1 MKVIPLAAESLG
13 VRSMATYVEVGR
25 TGILID
31 PGATLAPA
39 RFGLPPSE
47 EEWEALRRAND
58 RISAYAARS
67 SFVFV
72 SHYHEDHFRSDPASY
87 VGRIVLAKDPRRM
100 ISGKQAQRGEA
111 LWKALDGQARIE
123 RADGARRREADLQLA
138 VSPPLPHGIDGTPF
152 GSVVALTI
160 VDPAERERFVFAS
173 DLQGPASA
181 VAAAYLIQQR
191 PTLLYVSGAVSY
203 LERDVGRDAIERAI
217 NQLLRVMDAT
227 GCKVIMDHHA
237 LRDAGY
243 AERFVRLWETKRVVT
258 AAAYLGVEVAPLESR
273 RNLVWA
279 AVRKPP
285 ARVAATR
292 GSRARMD
299 DRAPRRFAKGGFTD

>member
-39 RFGLPPSE
+39 RFGLPPTE
-47 EEWEALRRAND
+47 DEWEALRRAND
-58 RISAYAARS
+58 RISTYAARS

-72 SHYHEDHFRSDPASY
+72 SHYHEDHFRSDPISY
-87 VGRIVLAKDPRRM
+87 AGRIVLAKDPRRM
-100 ISGKQAQRGEA
+100 IGGKQAQRGEA
-111 LWKALDGQARIE
+111 LWKALDGQAKVE
-123 RADGARRREADLQLA
+123 RADGTRRREADLELC
-138 VSPPLPHGIDGTPF
+138 VSPPLPHGVDGSPF

-181 VAAAYLIQQR
+181 VSAAYLIQQR
-191 PTLLYVSGAVSY
+191 PTLLYLSGPVSY

-217 NQLLRVMDAT
+217 DQLIRVVEAT
-227 GCKVIMDHHA
+227 GCRVIMDHHA
-237 LRDAGY
+237 LRDARY
-243 AERFVRLWETKRVVT
+243 EERFARLWETRRVVT
-258 AAAYLGVEVAPLESR
+258 AAAFLGVDAAPLESR
-273 RNLVWA
+273 RNIVWA
-279 AVRKPP
+279 AARKPP
-285 ARVAATR
+285 ARVAASHAT
-292 GSRARMD
+292 MD
-299 DRAPRRFAKGGFTD
+299 GRTPRRFAKGGFRD

>member
-1 MKVIPLAAESLG
+1 MKVIPLAAESLV

-39 RFGLPPSE
+39 RFGLPPTQD
-47 EEWEALRRAND
+47 EWDALRRAND

-87 VGRIVLAKDPRRM
+87 AGRIVLAKDPRRM

-111 LWKALDGQARIE
+111 LWKALEGQARVE
-123 RADGARRREADLQLA
+123 RADGARRREADLELG
-138 VSPPLPHGIDGTPF
+138 VSPPLPHGVDGTPF
-152 GSVVALTI
+152 GSVVALTV

-181 VAAAYLIQQR
+181 VAAAYVIQQR
-191 PTLLYVSGAVSY
+191 PTLLYVSGPPSY
-203 LERDVGRDAIERAI
+203 LERELGRDAIERSI
-217 NQLLRVMDAT
+217 DHLLRVIETT
-227 GCKVIMDHHA
+227 GCRVIMDHHA
-237 LRDAGY
+237 LRDA
-243 AERFVRLWETKRVVT
+243 RFADRFARLWDTRRVVT
-258 AAAYLGVEVAPLESR
+258 AAAHLGLPETPLESR
-273 RNLVWA
+273 RNLAWA
-279 AVRKPP
+279 AARKPP
-285 ARVAATR
+285 APAADP
-292 GSRARMD
+292 RAKMTA
-299 DRAPRRFAKGGFTD
+299 RAPRRFAKGGFGE

>member
-39 RFGLPPSE
+39 RFGLPPTQD
-47 EEWEALRRAND
+47 EWDALRRAND

-87 VGRIVLAKDPRRM
+87 AGRIVLAKDPRRM

-111 LWKALDGQARIE
+111 LWKALEGQARVE
-123 RADGARRREADLQLA
+123 RADGARRREADLELG
-138 VSPPLPHGIDGTPF
+138 VSPPLPHGVDGTPF

-160 VDPAERERFVFAS
+160 VDPTERERFVFAS

-181 VAAAYLIQQR
+181 VSAAYVIQQR
-191 PTLLYVSGAVSY
+191 PTLLYLSGPPSY
-203 LERDVGRDAIERAI
+203 LERELGRDAIERSI
-217 NQLLRVMDAT
+217 DQLLLVVETT
-227 GCKVIMDHHA
+227 GCRVIMDHHA
-237 LRDAGY
+237 LRDA
-243 AERFVRLWETKRVVT
+243 RFADRFARLWDTRRVVT
-258 AAAYLGVEVAPLESR
+258 AAAHLGLPETPLESR
-273 RNLVWA
+273 RNLAWA
-279 AVRKPP
+279 AARKPP
-285 ARVAATR
+285 AAAADP
-292 GSRARMD
+292 RARM
-299 DRAPRRFAKGGFTD
+299 TS

>member
-39 RFGLPPSE
+39 RFGLPPTE
-47 EEWEALRRAND
+47 DEWEALRRAND

-72 SHYHEDHFRSDPASY
+72 SHYHEDHFRSDPISY
-87 VGRIVLAKDPRRM
+87 AGRIVLAKDPRRM

-111 LWKALDGQARIE
+111 LWKALGGQAKVE
-123 RADGARRREADLQLA
+123 RADGARRREADLELC
-138 VSPPLPHGIDGTPF
+138 VSPPLPHGVDGSPF

-160 VDPAERERFVFAS
+160 IDPAERERFVFAS

-181 VAAAYLIQQR
+181 VSAAYLIQQR
-191 PTLLYVSGAVSY
+191 PTLLYLSGPVSY

-217 NQLLRVMDAT
+217 DQLVRVIEAT
-227 GCKVIMDHHA
+227 GCRVVMDHHA
-237 LRDAGY
+237 LRDARY
-243 AERFVRLWETKRVVT
+243 EERFARLWETRRVVT
-258 AAAYLGVEVAPLESR
+258 AAAYLGVDAAPLESR
-273 RNLVWA
+273 RNIVWA
-279 AVRKPP
+279 AERKPP
-285 ARVAATR
+285 ARVAA
-292 GSRARMD
+292 SHARMD
-299 DRAPRRFAKGGFTD
+299 GRTPRRFAKGGFRD

>member
-100 ISGKQAQRGEA
+100 VNGKQAQRGEA
-111 LWKALDGQARIE
+111 LWKALDGQARVE
-123 RADGARRREADLQLA
+123 RADGRRRREAELELC
-138 VSPPLPHGIDGTPF
+138 VSPPLPHGVDGTPF
-152 GSVVALTI
+152 GSVVTLTV

-173 DLQGPASA
+173 DLQGPASV

-191 PTLLYVSGAVSY
+191 PTLLYVSGPGLVPRARRRPR
-203 LERDVGRDAIERAI
+203 RDRARDRPAHPRDGRDR
-217 NQLLRVMDAT
+217 MP
-227 GCKVIMDHHA
+227 GDH
-237 LRDAGY
+237 
-243 AERFVRLWETKRVVT
+243 
-258 AAAYLGVEVAPLESR
+258 
-273 RNLVWA
+273 
-279 AVRKPP
+279 
-285 ARVAATR
+285 
-292 GSRARMD
+292 GSP
-299 DRAPRRFAKGGFTD
+299 RAPRRGIRRAIRAPVGNRARRDRGGPSRRGCGAAREPT

>member
-39 RFGLPPSE
+39 RFGLPPTE
-47 EEWEALRRAND
+47 DEWEALRRAND
-58 RISAYAARS
+58 RISAYASRS

-72 SHYHEDHFRSDPASY
+72 SHYHEDHFRSDPISY
-87 VGRIVLAKDPRRM
+87 AGRIVLAKDPRRM

-111 LWKALDGQARIE
+111 LWKALDGQAKVE
-123 RADGARRREADLQLA
+123 RADGATRREADLELCI
-138 VSPPLPHGIDGTPF
+138 SPPLPHGVDGSPF

-160 VDPAERERFVFAS
+160 IDPAERERFVFAS

-181 VAAAYLIQQR
+181 VSAAYLIQQR
-191 PTLLYVSGAVSY
+191 PTLLYLSGPVSY
-203 LERDVGRDAIERAI
+203 LERDVGRDAIERSI
-217 NQLLRVMDAT
+217 DYLIRVVEAT
-227 GCKVIMDHHA
+227 GCRVIMDHHA
-237 LRDAGY
+237 LRDARY
-243 AERFVRLWETKRVVT
+243 EERFARLWETRRVVT
-258 AAAYLGVEVAPLESR
+258 AAAYLGVDAAPLESR
-273 RNLVWA
+273 RNIVWA

-285 ARVAATR
+285 ARVAA
-292 GSRARMD
+292 SHARMD
-299 DRAPRRFAKGGFTD
+299 DRTPRRFAKGGFRD

>member
-39 RFGLPPSE
+39 RFGLPPTE
-47 EEWEALRRAND
+47 DEWEALRRAND

-72 SHYHEDHFRSDPASY
+72 SHYHEDHFRSDPISY
-87 VGRIVLAKDPRRM
+87 AGRIVLAKDPRRM

-111 LWKALDGQARIE
+111 LWKALDGQAKVE
-123 RADGARRREADLQLA
+123 RADGATRREANLELC
-138 VSPPLPHGIDGTPF
+138 VSPPLPHGIDGSPF

-181 VAAAYLIQQR
+181 VSAAYLIQQR
-191 PTLLYVSGAVSY
+191 PTLLYLSGPVSY

-217 NQLLRVMDAT
+217 DQLIRVVETT
-227 GCKVIMDHHA
+227 GCRVIMDHHA
-237 LRDAGY
+237 LRDARY
-243 AERFVRLWETKRVVT
+243 EERFARLWDTRRVVT
-258 AAAYLGVEVAPLESR
+258 AAAYLGVDAAPLESR
-273 RNLVWA
+273 RSIAWA

-285 ARVAATR
+285 ARVAASHAT
-292 GSRARMD
+292 MD
-299 DRAPRRFAKGGFTD
+299 GRAPRRFAKGGFGD

>member
-39 RFGLPPSE
+39 RFGLPPTAD
-47 EEWEALRRAND
+47 EWEALRRAND
-58 RISAYAARS
+58 RISAYAARA

-87 VGRIVLAKDPRRM
+87 AGRIVLAKDPRRM
-100 ISGKQAQRGEA
+100 IGGKQAQRGEA
-111 LWKALDGQARIE
+111 LWKALDGQAKVE
-123 RADGARRREADLQLA
+123 RADGARRRESDLELC
-138 VSPPLPHGIDGTPF
+138 VSPPLPHGVDGSPF
-152 GSVVALTI
+152 GSVLVLTI

-191 PTLLYVSGAVSY
+191 PTLLYLSGPVSY
-203 LERDVGRDAIERAI
+203 LEREVGRDSIERAI
-217 NQLLRVMDAT
+217 DHLVRVVEAT
-227 GCKVIMDHHA
+227 GCRVIMDHHA
-237 LRDAGY
+237 LRDARY
-243 AERFVRLWETKRVVT
+243 AERFGRLWETGRVVT
-258 AAAYLGVEVAPLESR
+258 AAAYLGLDEAPLESR
-273 RNLVWA
+273 RNRAWA

-285 ARVAATR
+285 ARVEVA
-292 GSRARMD
+292 RAKMD
-299 DRAPRRFAKGGFTD
+299 DRTPRRLAKGGLPD